1 MWCVRRLGL
10 IAVVVIVLSPVAGA
24 SVAVADPVIMAAGDI
39 ACASAGSTSPGTCSQ
54 AYTAN
59 LLLAQKS
66 SAEGLAAVLTL
77 GDNQYDSGGLANFR
91 TYFEPTWGR
100 LGSSLRPTLGN
111 HEYHT
116 AGASGYFD
124 YFTGLGVPT
133 GSRGEGWYSYDIG
146 SWHLI
151 ALNSS
156 DGCTP
161 VQCTKGSAQE
171 AWLQKDLAGTSQ
183 PCLLAYWH
191 HPLSYVAA
199 EKAIWQD
206 LYDAGADLVLVGHNH
221 TYKKPVAHDA
231 SGTPDAS
238 GPREVVVG
246 TGGKSGG
253 IYGVIKLTL
262 HGGSFDW
269 RFVGSGATDSGSAAC
284 HDPRLP
290 PPAGTPA
297 ASFTAS
303 AAGLGVS
310 FKDTS
315 TGAPTSWSWNFGD
328 GATST
333 AQSPSHT
340 YAQAG
345 TYTVTLTATNSAG
358 SDSATRQVTV
368 AAASGISLL
377 GDAKVN
383 SGSPA
388 GNYGKDTTL
397 RVRAATYRTFL
408 KFTVSGLQSQVTGA
422 ALQLKAVTQRSP
434 DGGDVY
440 LVANTL
446 SNGATPW
453 TESTITWNTMP
464 ALGTTKIGSAGAVD
478 PAISNGIVT
487 VPLSAGAFAGG
498 DGTYSLALDS
508 HSATSAYYASK
519 EGGGAPQLLLTT
531 GGSPPPAASPPVASF
546 SWSPSSPTTNQTV
559 TFTSTSTDP
568 DNDIAQYSWDI
579 DGTAKSGQTTT
590 ASFASPG
597 PRTVTLTVTDS
608 GGRTATRTQTIDV
621 GDATPAPG
629 PLTVNALGDAQVK
642 STSAGTNYGSLTT
655 LRVREASI
663 STDPTY
669 RTYLRFQVSGLTGTV
684 SDVRL
689 QLRVDG
695 SSGSDGP
702 DSGDVYLV
710 SGPTWSESTLTWS
723 NAPAIITLP
732 VGAAVAAPLGGTI
745 QIDLHTAI
753 TTDGTYTLALK
764 SHSTNSVI
772 YASKEGGSP
781 PQLLFTTG

>member
-1 MWCVRRLGL
+1 MRSVHWAGL
-10 IAVVVIVLSPVAGA
+10 IAAVALVLSPMAGA
-24 SVAVADPVIMAAGDI
+24 SMAVADPVIMAAGDI
-39 ACASAGSTSPGTCSQ
+39 ACASTGSTSPGTCSQ

-77 GDNQYDSGGLANFR
+77 GDNQYESGGLADFR
-91 TYFEPTWGR
+91 TYFDPTWGR
-100 LGSSLRPTLGN
+100 LGSSLRPALGN
-111 HEYHT
+111 HEYLT

-133 GSRGEGWYSYDIG
+133 GNRGEGWYSYDIG

-156 DGCTP
+156 NGCKP
-161 VQCTKGSAQE
+161 VSCTKGSPQE

-183 PCLLAYWH
+183 PCVLAYWH

-221 TYKKPVAHDA
+221 TYKKPVARNA
-231 SGTPDAS
+231 SGSPDAS

-253 IYGVIKLTL
+253 IYGVLKLTL

-284 HDPRLP
+284 HEPRLP
-290 PPAGTPA
+290 PPTDPPT
-297 ASFTAS
+297 ASFTATAS
-303 AAGLGVS
+303 GLGVS

-315 TGAPTSWSWNFGD
+315 TGTPTSWSWNFGD
-328 GATST
+328 GATSS

-340 YAQAG
+340 YDQAG

-358 SDSATRQVTV
+358 SDSATQQVTV
-368 AAASGISLL
+368 AAPSGVTLA
-377 GDAKVN
+377 GDAKVS

-388 GNYGKDTTL
+388 TNYGKDTTL
-397 RVRAATYRTFL
+397 RVKASTYRTFL

-446 SNGATPW
+446 SDGTTPW

-478 PAISNGIVT
+478 PAIANGVVT
-487 VPLSAGAFAGG
+487 VPLAAGAFASG

-508 HSATSAYYASK
+508 HSTTSAYYSSK
-519 EGGGAPQLLLTT
+519 EGGTAPQLVLTT
-531 GGSPPPAASPPVASF
+531 GGSPPPAPSPPVASF
-546 SWSPSSPTTNQTV
+546 SWSPSSPATNQAV

-568 DNDIAQYSWDI
+568 DNDITQYSWDI
-579 DGTAKSGQTTT
+579 DGTTTSGQTTT
-590 ASFASPG
+590 ASFAAPG
-597 PRTVTLTVTDS
+597 PHTVALTVTDS
-608 GGRTATRTQTIDV
+608 GGRTATKTQTIDV
-621 GDATPAPG
+621 SDTTPAPG
-629 PLTVNALGDAQVK
+629 ALTVGARDDAQVK
-642 STSAGTNYGSLTT
+642 STSASTNYGSLAT
-655 LRVREASI
+655 LRVREATT
-663 STDPTY
+663 STDSTY
-669 RTYLRFQVSGLTGTV
+669 RSYLRFQVSGLTGTV

-689 QLRVDG
+689 QLKVDAG
-695 SSGSDGP
+695 SGSDGP

-710 SGPTWSESTLTWS
+710 SDASWSESTLTWS
-723 NAPAIITLP
+723 NAPAIITMP

-753 TTDGTYTLALK
+753 TTDGLYTLALK

-781 PQLLFTTG
+781 PQLLFTTT